1 MLFIFYRKPPIC
13 GISSSQGMDQN
24 ATDTVFDGCGYAYP
38 KYQNSQVCNTYK
50 NFKKKMRDKFDIFTR
65 LFLQAAAIIYG
76 GHSQAFP
83 KYPKS
88 EFSKIFAISQER
100 RKV

>member
-1 MLFIFYRKPPIC
+1 
-13 GISSSQGMDQN
+13 
-24 ATDTVFDGCGYAYP
+24 
-38 KYQNSQVCNTYK
+38 
-50 NFKKKMRDKFDIFTR
+50 MRDKFDIFTR

-76 GHSQAFP
+76 DHSQAFP